1 MLGDFVQMNNFFP
14 GICCGIIIFQTAI
27 VAPILAL
34 ELKGNVFS
42 SVVRTIWPR
51 FFLSL
56 AIASGC
62 GLLVETFTN
71 GSSIVRITVLSITII
86 LPTICYGLI
95 PATNAATDA
104 GRERRFRTL
113 HITSIVL
120 TIFSLLF
127 NAACIWL

>member
-1 MLGDFVQMNNFFP
+1 MPGDFAQMNNFIP
-14 GICCGIIIFQTAI
+14 GLCCGIIIFQTAI

-42 SVVRTIWPR
+42 FVVRTIWPR

-56 AIASGC
+56 ATASGC
-62 GLLVETFTN
+62 GLLLEMLTN
-71 GSSIVRITVLSITII
+71 GSSVVRIAVLSITII

-104 GRERRFRTL
+104 GRERRFKTL
-113 HITSIVL
+113 HIISIVL